1 MELGPSSEQ
10 LSAGT
15 SESDVRRPD
24 RAIRR
29 GDCMTAIED
38 ATIWKVVVPSTK
50 RSRPGKVLAAR
61 LTRVQAVEMA
71 ALLRNDGVE
80 CEVGRA

>member
-1 MELGPSSEQ
+1 
-10 LSAGT
+10 
-15 SESDVRRPD
+15 
-24 RAIRR
+24 
-29 GDCMTAIED
+29 MTAIED

-50 RSRPGKVLAAR
+50 LSMPGKVLAAR

>member
-1 MELGPSSEQ
+1 
-10 LSAGT
+10 
-15 SESDVRRPD
+15 
-24 RAIRR
+24 
-29 GDCMTAIED
+29 MTDIEH

-61 LTRVQAVEMA
+61 LTRVQAAEVAE
-71 ALLRNDGVE
+71 LLRKDGVA

>member
-1 MELGPSSEQ
+1 
-10 LSAGT
+10 
-15 SESDVRRPD
+15 
-24 RAIRR
+24 
-29 GDCMTAIED
+29 MTAIED

-61 LTRVQAVEMA
+61 LTRAQAAEMA
-71 ALLRNDGVE
+71 ALLRKDGVA